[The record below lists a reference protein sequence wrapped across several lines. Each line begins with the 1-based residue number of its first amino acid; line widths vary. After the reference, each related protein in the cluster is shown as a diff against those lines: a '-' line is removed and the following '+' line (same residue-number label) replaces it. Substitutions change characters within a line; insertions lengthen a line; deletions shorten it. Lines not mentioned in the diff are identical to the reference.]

1 MVWYDEKG
9 SVKMEL
15 FKEDKIYNF
24 LGKGKIFFVA
34 SFVLFFLAIGL
45 IAIKGFSFGID
56 FTGGT
61 VVQVKYVDVA
71 PIAKIREALAK
82 NKLFEHASVTEFGSP
97 QEIIIKTAAST
108 DGLNKDIGDT
118 TKEILKGTGEF
129 EIRRVDMVGPKVGDE
144 LRTKGLTAF
153 LLTLVAIM
161 ATVTFRYEW
170 RFALAAIIAA
180 ISASGFAAYKLAAVL
195 ANTVARQLLGRG
207 LAFGATAPF
216 LQGMSVLTGPIGW
229 AITAVWSAYD
239 LASPGYRVT
248 VPCAIQIAYMR
259 KKMQSVICSSCGV
272 PNGPSAKF
280 CPECGHRLVA

>member
-1 MVWYDEKG
+1 MPMAREDEDLIPLVLAA
-9 SVKMEL
+9 SP
-15 FKEDKIYNF
+15 EDLGILCGYITDN
-24 LGKGKIFFVA
+24 GKGRISLDNSIMSKLVAATARDAFTEQERLLIAHEIQLFGGNSILNRMRGQGVVYREVLEDVA
-34 SFVLFFLAIGL
+34 SRLKVTFATGDPASVIENAILVTLAARAWGKMTDEEKVSFV
-45 IAIKGFSFGID
+45 KSSGID
-56 FTGGT
+56 M
-61 VVQVKYVDVA
+61 
-71 PIAKIREALAK
+71 
-82 NKLFEHASVTEFGSP
+82 
-97 QEIIIKTAAST
+97 
-108 DGLNKDIGDT
+108 GLG
-118 TKEILKGTGEF
+118 
-129 EIRRVDMVGPKVGDE
+129 VGP
-144 LRTKGLTAF
+144 A
-153 LLTLVAIM
+153 
-161 ATVTFRYEW
+161 
-170 RFALAAIIAA
+170 ALAAIIAA